1 MNDLM
6 EDIKSA
12 KIQLFRLLK
21 QKSKSTE
28 NECDLL
34 TLLEVDK
41 EIVQALNN
49 GVLSYLK
56 RKNNG

>member
-1 MNDLM
+1 MNDLI

-21 QKSKSTE
+21 QKSKLTE
-28 NECDLL
+28 NESDLI
-34 TLLEVDK
+34 TLLEIDK
-41 EIVQALNN
+41 DIVQALNN
-49 GVLSYLK
+49 VVLSYLK

>member
-1 MNDLM
+1 MNDLI

-21 QKSKSTE
+21 QKSKLTE
-28 NECDLL
+28 NESDLI
-34 TLLEVDK
+34 TLLEIDK
-41 EIVQALNN
+41 DIVQALNN